1 MILPH
6 LIGGVNINFTSFF
19 FLMDIARQF
28 VLLKVIY
35 QVEILLKLLPHPCIS
50 NWGTFGVSAN
60 HSSQELVHNLL
71 K

>member
-1 MILPH
+1 
-6 LIGGVNINFTSFF
+6 
-19 FLMDIARQF
+19 MDIARQF

-50 NWGTFGVSAN
+50 NWGKFGVSAN
-60 HSSQELVHNLL
+60 RSSQELVHNLL